1 MYLRLLIGQPVCD
14 RVCLRSPFFFLA
26 LTSGLFW
33 GSGNC
38 FMCLWI
44 VELFGLTEGI
54 LRKTNFIVRISSEYE
69 GRILE

>member
-1 MYLRLLIGQPVCD
+1 MIEFAFIRLFF
-14 RVCLRSPFFFLA
+14 FFFLA

-44 VELFGLTEGI
+44 LELFGLTEGI
-54 LRKTNFIVRISSEYE
+54 LRKTNFIVRIFSEYE